1 MNRPKKNK
9 IHNPTLPDDQQIDER
24 NLIDL
29 ELADEISIEDRI
41 SIYWMENKS
50 FILGCITALAL
61 VIIGINGARMYQG
74 FSSEKVQ
81 AEYATAQSEG
91 TLAQFAQDNSN
102 KPLGGLAALSTADK
116 AFGDKD
122 YTQALEFYG
131 IAADALSDN
140 ILIGRALLGHA
151 FALYYSGQAE
161 EGLAQLNSIAADN
174 KLAESARAE
183 AAYHLAI
190 EADVAGRNAD
200 FDSYA
205 AQINGMELAGQWQ
218 QRLSYYQQ
226 QPR

>member
-74 FSSEKVQ
+74 YATEKLQ
-81 AEYATAQSEG
+81 AEYAIAQSEG
-91 TLAQFAQDNSN
+91 TLAQFAQAHTN
-102 KPLGGLAALSTADK
+102 KPLGGLAALSTADQ
-116 AFGDKD
+116 AFSDQD
-122 YTQALEFYG
+122 YAQALEFYG
-131 IAADALSDN
+131 IAAGALGEN

-151 FALYYSGQAE
+151 FALYYNGQPD
-161 EGLAQLNSIAADN
+161 EGLAQLNSIAADS
-174 KLAESARAE
+174 KLPDSARAE

-190 EADVAGRNAD
+190 EADLAGRNAE
-200 FDSYA
+200 FDSYV
-205 AQINGMELAGQWQ
+205 AQINAMELAGQWQ